1 MHLLLGAE
9 TDSCCRAVG
18 AALESRGH
26 TARIIADPFVSASRL
41 SWRLDNGDS
50 VSRLLLEEAEPFSDE
65 DIEGALVRCV
75 GWVEPEGWQPED
87 HAYMH
92 AETNAALIGW
102 LWSLPCPVVNRYP
115 ASIWYRGQSSLQMFQ
130 PLLWRC
136 GLPTL
141 ESMVTNVESEARAF
155 GKRLATGVV
164 YAPLTTSERYLIAG
178 ESDWNGLAAMQ
189 QCAPVCLTQPHGATE
204 LACVVGDRVVWAS
217 APPIEASRLEFS
229 LIRFAA
235 AAGLSFVEVTLAATL
250 SGLRVI
256 AVEPHPR
263 FDLFGE
269 SAQREI
275 VNGLTALLT
284 EPKQNSRAKFARASA
299 RVGATSS
306 LTRSGI

>member
-1 MHLLLGAE
+1 MHLLIGAE

-26 TARIIADPFVSASRL
+26 KARIIGDPFVSASHL

-50 VSRLLLEEAEPFSDE
+50 VSRLVFEEAEGLRDE
-65 DIEGALVRCV
+65 EIESALVRCA

-115 ASIWYRGQSSLQMFQ
+115 ASIWYRVQSSLQLFQ

-164 YAPLTTSERYLIAG
+164 YAPLTANERYLIAS

-189 QCAPVCLTQPHGATE
+189 RCAPVCISQPHGETE

-217 APPIEASRLEFS
+217 APPIEASKLEPS

-235 AAGLSFVEVTLAATL
+235 AIGLSFVEIAMAATL

-256 AVEPHPR
+256 AVEPQPR

-269 SAQREI
+269 SAQQEI
-275 VNGLTALLT
+275 VNGLTFLLT
-284 EPKQNSRAKFARASA
+284 EGKQNGRAKFARASA
-299 RVGATSS
+299 RVSATSS
-306 LTRSGI
+306 STRSGI